1 MIAVWLV
8 GWWVLRLQRCSFIF
22 WVAKKSPWNYGNP
35 LEIRFGSFQF
45 REPGFQHDQK
55 KQREIYYIL
64 KFTQKLLQHWN
75 HKKKTLATLAVMI
88 LSASLA
94 DADWKS
100 ETNEWQ
106 IICWWFVKVWL
117 AQRKQ
122 ARYQIQRHPS
132 HSKKLHPAPG
142 EIEPRRNGKRIAT
155 FQERVH
161 EAKNWR
167 NWITPYLT
175 NYPKKKNE
183 FAESTFKKW
192 NSKYVFKQNPTNR
205 PINLRLQLAGCF
217 FWKCVVKKKS
227 TSKSSNN
234 TKGAPVRRTKFKI
247 CSTNPGISKKS
258 SFSVGVTCDETQKNI
273 LYKLSKLDHFWT
285 QEMWGEKKCAQNLNE
300 GNLNQASL
308 WKAFRVATEKRAK
321 LDRREEISA
330 KRKVNTTKKTLSQGW
345 F

>member
-1 MIAVWLV
+1 MVQLGSTIQLFHWPRIPRQLQWLPF
-8 GWWVLRLQRCSFIF
+8 GWLIGGFWGSKDVHSFF
-22 WVAKKSPWNYGNP
+22 WGGVAKKSPWNYGNP

-55 KQREIYYIL
+55 KQCEIYIL

-75 HKKKTLATLAVMI
+75 HKKKKTLATLAVII

-175 NYPKKKNE
+175 N
-183 FAESTFKKW
+183 
-192 NSKYVFKQNPTNR
+192 
-205 PINLRLQLAGCF
+205 
-217 FWKCVVKKKS
+217 
-227 TSKSSNN
+227 
-234 TKGAPVRRTKFKI
+234 
-247 CSTNPGISKKS
+247 
-258 SFSVGVTCDETQKNI
+258 
-273 LYKLSKLDHFWT
+273 
-285 QEMWGEKKCAQNLNE
+285 
-300 GNLNQASL
+300 
-308 WKAFRVATEKRAK
+308 
-321 LDRREEISA
+321 
-330 KRKVNTTKKTLSQGW
+330 
-345 F
+345 

>member
-1 MIAVWLV
+1 MT
-8 GWWVLRLQRCSFIF
+8 RKNS
-22 WVAKKSPWNYGNP
+22 AKYTQIHSEASTTLKP
-35 LEIRFGSFQF
+35 
-45 REPGFQHDQK
+45 QK
-55 KQREIYYIL
+55 K
-64 KFTQKLLQHWN
+64 N
-75 HKKKTLATLAVMI
+75 TLATLAVII

-132 HSKKLHPAPG
+132 HSKKLHPSPG

-155 FQERVH
+155 FQEGVH

-175 NYPKKKNE
+175 NYPKQKND
-183 FAESTFKKW
+183 FAESTLKKM
-192 NSKYVFKQNPTNR
+192 KQQIRFQAKSNKSSE
-205 PINLRLQLAGCF
+205 INLRLQLAGCF

-258 SFSVGVTCDETQKNI
+258 SFSVLVSLAMNKKIYCTSYQFFIMFETQE
-273 LYKLSKLDHFWT
+273 SVRW
-285 QEMWGEKKCAQNLNE
+285 
-300 GNLNQASL
+300 
-308 WKAFRVATEKRAK
+308 
-321 LDRREEISA
+321 
-330 KRKVNTTKKTLSQGW
+330 KKTRPKFEWRKPGVSKNRGAPKW
-345 F
+345 MVYNGKPY